1 MKLKFCMALGTTAAI
16 ALSSIAPVSAQI
28 QGGPFDVNVG
38 ETIVIY
44 SDQANPTWSVK
55 DGQVVSVT
63 DLGNSSAQLTGLSAE
78 RDSTLVWD
86 GHGNQILVRVHGSGS
101 GSSPNPD
108 PPVSPN
114 PGPPPS
120 SSNKVTP
127 SQTPT
132 DPQDSDVLK

>member
-101 GSSPNPD
+101 SPNPD